1 LKTINL
7 EETRKNAETYFLV
20 NIGDQEVSLFVDVGA
35 SCCIVTQEFLKS
47 LGTIYRKIEKP
58 LSLLPADGGNM
69 EILGY
74 ATIVLTIGQK
84 VNLFVEF
91 AVVAM
96 LEHGIISHCQSPWR
110 FQPVL
115 APKADGTLRFCI
127 NFKPLNRINLKDKY
141 PVPLILELLHFIT
154 GNERFSVMDCFA
166 DYWQI

>member
-1 LKTINL
+1 LKPINL
-7 EETRKNAETYFLV
+7 EETRKNAESYILV

-84 VNLFVEF
+84 VNLCVEF
-91 AVVAM
+91 AVVKRCVVVPFVLGLDLCQVLKARVDYKTST
-96 LEHGIISHCQSPWR
+96 LEIDWEN
-110 FQPVL
+110 
-115 APKADGTLRFCI
+115 K
-127 NFKPLNRINLKDKY
+127 
-141 PVPLILELLHFIT
+141 
-154 GNERFSVMDCFA
+154 
-166 DYWQI
+166 